1 MSDDLERVTSTSR
14 STTLSHCV
22 TDVASSIS
30 PRSSSPRQCRPR
42 AKSFTGVSGGGSPKS
57 LKSAPSHLQSV
68 VSLFSC
74 RGRRSSGGRYATELD
89 AAKQEIALLQEDLDD
104 MRLLNT
110 ALLKDLETTTASR
123 ALQQAQD
130 GLPSASEIGLKQEV
144 CVHLFCLKTE
154 KKSGIRHQ

>member
-74 RGRRSSGGRYATELD
+74 RGSGSRYATELD
-89 AAKQEIALLQEDLDD
+89 AAKQESALLQEELDD

-130 GLPSASEIGLKQEV
+130 GLPSANEIGLKQEV